1 MDVTDEKEVSINT
14 QKLQNKFD
22 PDFYQLEE
30 IYELLNL
37 HYVEDDG
44 AMFRFSYSV
53 SFLNWYIHQFT
64 LDHKR

>member
-1 MDVTDEKEVSINT
+1 MGRYGCDRREGGKY
-14 QKLQNKFD
+14 KYPKMQNKFG

-30 IYELLNL
+30 IYELLNF

-53 SFLNWYIHQFT
+53 SFLNWYI
-64 LDHKR
+64 R